1 MINNSEYIKMILAL
15 PDEFFEGWEWNYGDT
30 FILKVAS
37 DKWIVHHIGD
47 FELINNDIG
56 TWTPIGGCES
66 TFEKVEEARRPIPSQ
81 EQLQDI
87 MKKHWFKLDST
98 VQSYGVMKYFCN
110 WFQAHWIR
118 YPDYKEV
125 ENDSITSIWLRYVM
139 DFIYYKTW
147 DGERWT

>member
-81 EQLQDI
+81 EQLQTKI
-87 MKKHWFKLDST
+87 IKSQNCKRQMYSICSKLGIIYIRIKKIIECLIPFKKHGYI
-98 VQSYGVMKYFCN
+98 VICG
-110 WFQAHWIR
+110 
-118 YPDYKEV
+118 
-125 ENDSITSIWLRYVM
+125 LRRKNGMVNH
-139 DFIYYKTW
+139 
-147 DGERWT
+147 GSEHN